1 MADLDVTPTADDML
15 KVCLT
20 EEGITSCCF
29 VSSQHL
35 VQDHQK
41 QLQRANARKAAAA
54 YAEISQLEQE
64 VMMPWPAES
73 GQQQPMSFLDPLH
86 DT

>member
-20 EEGITSCCF
+20 EEGLTSCCF

-35 VQDHQK
+35 VEDHRK
-41 QLQRANARKAAAA
+41 QLERANARKAAAA
-54 YAEISQLEQE
+54 FQEEVSGLEWE
-64 VMMPWPAES
+64 AMMPI
-73 GQQQPMSFLDPLH
+73 H
-86 DT
+86 DA

>member
-20 EEGITSCCF
+20 ENGFTSCCF

-35 VQDHQK
+35 VQDHQE
-41 QLQRANARKAAAA
+41 QLHRANARKAAAVFKEVA
-54 YAEISQLEQE
+54 DLEWE
-64 VMMPWPAES
+64 TMFSPV
-73 GQQQPMSFLDPLH
+73 H
-86 DT
+86 DA

>member
-41 QLQRANARKAAAA
+41 QLHRANARKAAAA
-54 YAEISQLEQE
+54 FQREVSGLEWE
-64 VMMPWPAES
+64 AMMK
-73 GQQQPMSFLDPLH
+73 PLH
-86 DT
+86 DA

>member
-1 MADLDVTPTADDML
+1 MPDLDVTSTEDDML

-35 VQDHQK
+35 VQDHEK
-41 QLQRANARKAAAA
+41 QLQRANTRKAAAA
-54 YAEISQLEQE
+54 FQQE
-64 VMMPWPAES
+64 VSILEWEAMMK
-73 GQQQPMSFLDPLH
+73 PLH
-86 DT
+86 DA

>member
-35 VQDHQK
+35 IEDHRK
-41 QLQRANARKAAAA
+41 QLEAANRRKAAAVFT
-54 YAEISQLEQE
+54 EVVDLEWE
-64 VMMPWPAES
+64 AIMFEPW
-73 GQQQPMSFLDPLH
+73 H
-86 DT
+86 DA

>member
-54 YAEISQLEQE
+54 FQHEVRGLEWE
-64 VMMPWPAES
+64 AMFSPV
-73 GQQQPMSFLDPLH
+73 H
-86 DT
+86 DA